1 MSWRDLG
8 AGELRPEQAGEQHTL
23 AGWVARRRDHGGLVF
38 IDLRDSTGVGQL
50 VVNPERSPE
59 AAKAAHD
66 IRNEFV
72 LRATGEVTARAPE
85 NVNPNIPTGAVEVQ
99 VDELEVVSTSPPLP
113 FQLDEENV
121 DETLRIR
128 YRWLDLRRDKMQ
140 RNIRLRAQMVSII
153 RRTMEEAGF
162 LDIETPILFKPT
174 PEGARD
180 FLVPSRLQPGKFFAL
195 PQSPQILKQLLVIA
209 GFERYYQIARCFRD
223 EDLRADRSH
232 ELTQLDVEMAFPDV
246 ELIIGLMETMVQRIW
261 SEAIGVELEIPFER
275 MTYADAMLRYGTDKP
290 DLRFGLE
297 IEDATELT
305 RASEFKVF
313 ADAPAVRF
321 IRVPQEYSRAD
332 LEKLEAYAKE
342 WGAKGLAYIVYG
354 EDGEARSPIAK
365 FLSEKELSAFRADP
379 GSTVLFGADE
389 PDQVAR
395 VLGALRSRLGHE
407 LGLVDEEAFRWV
419 WITDFPM
426 FGWSEEEQGWSAVHH
441 PFTRP
446 APESEAMLDKDPGRA
461 LAVAYDL
468 VGNGEELGG
477 GSVRI
482 HESDLQAKVFDILR
496 ISPEQQRDRFGF
508 LLDALTMGAP
518 PHGGIAFGIDRLVM
532 VLAREPN
539 LRDTVAFPKNQ
550 AGFDPMSGAP
560 SDVPKEQL
568 DELGI
573 QLEPQKQGAPGGS
586 DDTNS

>member
-8 AGELRPEQAGEQHTL
+8 SGEVRPEHVGQRVKL

-38 IDLRDSTGVGQL
+38 IDLRDQTGLCQL

-59 AAKAAHD
+59 AAAAAHG

-72 LRATGEVTARAPE
+72 LQAEGEVAARDQA
-85 NVNPNIPTGAVEVQ
+85 NVNPNLPTGAVEVQ
-99 VDELEVVSTSPPLP
+99 VDRLEIISSCPPLP

-121 DETLRIR
+121 DETLRLR
-128 YRWLDLRRDKMQ
+128 YRWIDLRREKLQ

-153 RRTMEEAGF
+153 RRVMEGDGF
-162 LDIETPILFKPT
+162 LEIETPLLFKPT

-180 FLVPSRLQPGKFFAL
+180 FLVPSRLQKGRFFAL
-195 PQSPQILKQLLVIA
+195 PQSPQILKQLLVIS
-209 GFERYYQIARCFRD
+209 GFERYFQIARCFRD
-223 EDLRADRSH
+223 EDLRADRVN
-232 ELTQLDVEMAFPDV
+232 ELAQLDVEMAFPEVDD
-246 ELIIGLMETMVQRIW
+246 IIELMERMMGEIW
-261 SEAIGVELEIPFER
+261 QETLGVHLEAPFER
-275 MTYADAMLRYGTDKP
+275 LTYAESMARFGTDKP
-290 DLRFGLE
+290 DLRFSLE

-305 RASEFKVF
+305 RSSEFKVF
-313 ADAPAVRF
+313 SGAPAVRLL
-321 IRVPQEYSRAD
+321 RVPQELSRAELD
-332 LEKLEAYAKE
+332 QLEAYAKE

-354 EDGEARSPIAK
+354 EDGEPRSPIAK
-365 FLSEKELSAFRADP
+365 FLSEEELAHFRSDP
-379 GSTVLFGADE
+379 GTTVLFGADE
-389 PDQVAR
+389 PAKVAR

-407 LGLVDEEAFRWV
+407 LGLIDHEAFRWV

-426 FGWSEEEQGWSAVHH
+426 FEWSEEDGRWSAVHH

-446 APESEAMLDKDPGRA
+446 TPESEPLLDSDPGAA

-468 VGNGEELGG
+468 IVNGEELGG

-482 HESDLQAKVFDILR
+482 HESELQAKVFEILQLT
-496 ISPEQQRDRFGF
+496 PEQQQDRFGF
-508 LLDALTMGAP
+508 LLEALRMGAP
-518 PHGGIAFGIDRLVM
+518 PHGGIAFGIDRMVM

-560 SDVPKEQL
+560 SEVPQEQL
-568 DELGI
+568 VELGI
-573 QLEPQKQGAPGGS
+573 RVVTPNDKKE
-586 DDTNS
+586 